1 MSLLEDSSE
10 IDKCFIQN
18 VASEKYFGLLL
29 PHVSAV
35 KAKIQSGGYQ
45 DYTGWGSNIVN
56 IRKIVEKYI
65 RYDLKSEV
73 SDKAKKKVDSMNDVD
88 QLKEKLN
95 KLIEQSPEACLLLLD
110 D

>member
-1 MSLLEDSSE
+1 M
-10 IDKCFIQN
+10 
-18 VASEKYFGLLL
+18 L

>member
-1 MSLLEDSSE
+1 MIFSE
-10 IDKCFIQN
+10 I
-18 VASEKYFGLLL
+18 Y
-29 PHVSAV
+29 SAYYKTIAEIL
-35 KAKIQSGGYQ
+35 KAALSGKQTSG
-45 DYTGWGSNIVN
+45 DL
-56 IRKIVEKYI
+56 RKIVEKYI

-73 SDKAKKKVDSMNDVD
+73 SDKAKKKVDSMNDVA

>member
-1 MSLLEDSSE
+1 M
-10 IDKCFIQN
+10 
-18 VASEKYFGLLL
+18 L

-35 KAKIQSGGYQ
+35 KAKIQSGGYR